1 METRAKHIPEND
13 ESTRKGGCARERH
26 CVGRVPSLQCQVST
40 LMGRSGAEIRL
51 GALNLNDIFPQ
62 DVNVN
67 VEKNQSAYSI
77 RQAMMCFSVYVL
89 DLE

>member
-1 METRAKHIPEND
+1 
-13 ESTRKGGCARERH
+13 
-26 CVGRVPSLQCQVST
+26 
-40 LMGRSGAEIRL
+40 MGRSGAEIRL

-62 DVNVN
+62 DVSVN

-89 DLE
+89 DLG